1 MLASFLVL
9 GSALVFFSIGY
20 NNDEKETLY
29 LNNARNIGNQLAKV
43 SETLTNQNAASD
55 DSAAAFL
62 RMNLQMSAQNL
73 DATIMLCNSEGR
85 VSLVILPSGMIL
97 NTDQK
102 LPKSI
107 ISALKS
113 HQSIKEESTLDGFFD
128 SNYTVA
134 GVPVIADDGNTVN
147 FGVFVCSKSGSM
159 MKMMSGIFKIFI
171 YCVIFILAAAFVVIY
186 IVTHHLTKPLRQM
199 SAAAK
204 SFSKGDFSAR
214 IPVRSNDEIGQLS
227 SAFNNMAASL
237 LSLEEMRSSFVANVS
252 HELKT
257 PMTSISGF
265 IDGILDGTI
274 PPEKE
279 KHYLE
284 IVSEEVKRL
293 SRLVKSLLDAARIQ
307 SGEYKVNPSE
317 FDAMEMARR
326 VIIGFEQQIDKKH
339 LDIRGL
345 DNEEKFVVYSDFDIT
360 YQIINNL
367 VDNAVKFSQDG
378 GYIEINVVSKDDKV
392 FVSVKN
398 SGMGIPAQD
407 LPYVFDRFYKTDK
420 SRSRDKKGVGLGL
433 YIVKTILNY
442 QGQDIWVKS
451 VEGEYCEFV
460 FTLKKAHK

>member
-1 MLASFLVL
+1 MVSSFLVL
-9 GSALVFFSIGY
+9 ATTLVFFSIRY

-29 LNNARNIGNQLAKV
+29 LNNAQTIANTISHI
-43 SETLTNQNAASD
+43 SEIETNSD
-55 DSAAAFL
+55 VAVNKELL
-62 RMNLQMSAQNL
+62 RLSLQMSASNL
-73 DATIMLCNSEGR
+73 DATVYICDGTGKIG
-85 VSLVILPSGMIL
+85 LVILPNGMIL
-97 NTDQK
+97 QSNQIMS
-102 LPKSI
+102 KSVMSTI
-107 ISALKS
+107 RS
-113 HQSIKEESTLDGFFD
+113 HGIIKEESTLDGFFD

-134 GVPVIADDGNTVN
+134 GVPVIANDGNTVLY
-147 FGVFVCSKSGSM
+147 GVFVCSKSGNM
-159 MKMMSGIFKIFI
+159 IKMFSGIFKIFI
-171 YCVIFILAAAFVVIY
+171 YCVIFILIAAFVVIY
-186 IVTHHLTKPLRQM
+186 IVTRHLTKPLRQM
-199 SAAAK
+199 SAAAQ
-204 SFSKGDFSAR
+204 SFSHGDFSAR
-214 IPVRSNDEIGQLS
+214 IPVKSNDEIGQLS
-227 SAFNNMAASL
+227 AALNNMAASL

-265 IDGILDGTI
+265 IDGILDGTV

-284 IVSEEVKRL
+284 IVSAEVKRL
-293 SRLVKSLLDAARIQ
+293 SRLVKTLLDAARIE
-307 SGEYKVNPSE
+307 SGEYKVNPTD
-317 FDAMEMARR
+317 FDVMEMARR
-326 VIIGFEQQIDKKH
+326 VIIGFEQQIDKKQ

-367 VDNAVKFSQDG
+367 VDNAVKFSVQG
-378 GYIEINVVSKDDKV
+378 GYIEITVASKNDKV

-398 SGMGIPAQD
+398 SGMGIPAKD
-407 LPYVFDRFYKTDK
+407 LPYVFERFYKTDK

>member
-1 MLASFLVL
+1 MVASFVVL
-9 GSALVFFSIGY
+9 GTALVFFSIRY
-20 NNDEKETLY
+20 NNNEKETLY
-29 LNNARNIGNQLAKV
+29 LNNAKSIANSISHINGPM
-43 SETLTNQNAASD
+43 TDSD
-55 DSAAAFL
+55 SSIL
-62 RMNLQMSAQNL
+62 RMSLQMSASNL
-73 DATIMLCNSEGR
+73 DATVFICDGTGKIG
-85 VSLVILPSGMIL
+85 LVILPNRTVLFSDLVMSSSVMTVIR
-97 NTDQK
+97 
-102 LPKSI
+102 
-107 ISALKS
+107 S
-113 HQSIKEESTLDGFFD
+113 HGIIKEESTLDGFFD

-134 GVPVIADDGNTVN
+134 GVPVIANDGNTVKY
-147 FGVFVCSKSGSM
+147 GVFVCSKSGNM
-159 MKMMSGIFKIFI
+159 IKMLSGIFKIFI
-171 YCVIFILAAAFVVIY
+171 YCVIFILIAAFVVIY

-214 IPVRSNDEIGQLS
+214 VPVRSNDEIGQLS
-227 SAFNNMAASL
+227 AAFNNMAASL

-284 IVSEEVKRL
+284 IVSSEVKRL
-293 SRLVKSLLDAARIQ
+293 SRLVKSLLDAARIE

-317 FDAMEMARR
+317 FDVMEMARR
-326 VIIGFEQQIDKKH
+326 VIIGFEQQIDKKQ

-367 VDNAVKFSQDG
+367 VDNAVKFSNQG
-378 GYIEINVVSKDDKV
+378 GYIEINLASKDDKI

-398 SGMGIPAQD
+398 SGMGIPASD